1 MGLHIPIGRQ
11 LQALVT
17 VGDGGFPQ
25 LELQAGHGTVRVQGW
40 VPVIGDNAICR
51 WHSISRGNKG
61 VEKDR
66 FRLGFKQSLNWMI
79 EDIRFRVE
87 ALCAYIVLLL
97 EVTIPLLLK
106 QSRLGGIPSHGS
118 DEGL

>member
-1 MGLHIPIGRQ
+1 MARFVYRAGFLSSAIMLYVGGI
-11 LQALVT
+11 AL
-17 VGDGGFPQ
+17 
-25 LELQAGHGTVRVQGW
+25 A
-40 VPVIGDNAICR
+40 
-51 WHSISRGNKG
+51 RGNKG

-66 FRLGFKQSLNWMI
+66 FRLGFKRSLNWMI

-106 QSRLGGIPSHGS
+106 QSRLGGIPSHGP
-118 DEGL
+118 DEEL